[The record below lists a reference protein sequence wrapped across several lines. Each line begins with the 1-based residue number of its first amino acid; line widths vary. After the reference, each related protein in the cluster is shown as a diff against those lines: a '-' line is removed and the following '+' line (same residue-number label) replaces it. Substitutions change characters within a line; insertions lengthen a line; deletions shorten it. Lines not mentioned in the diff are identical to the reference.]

1 MNNGLVS
8 KQSKFAVAETMD
20 RLEAAIKD
28 YGANVWARIDLK
40 AAAPKGETLRPHQ
53 IVIFGTGGALQPL
66 LSAASTSGIDLPQKI
81 LVFEDQEGK
90 TQVVYNT
97 GEYIAQ
103 RHGIKGLSDVV
114 TAITKGVGSI
124 TDKVSQ

>member
-66 LSAASTSGIDLPQKI
+66 LRRPQRVVLICLRKYSSS
-81 LVFEDQEGK
+81 K
-90 TQVVYNT
+90 TKR
-97 GEYIAQ
+97 AKH
-103 RHGIKGLSDVV
+103 R
-114 TAITKGVGSI
+114 
-124 TDKVSQ
+124 